1 VRAKEKEGL
10 REHIGDMRT
19 TWKTKHMAT
28 STHGASISLQGFQ
41 VKFSYA
47 EHFSLDTSSDARM
60 V

>member
-1 VRAKEKEGL
+1 
-10 REHIGDMRT
+10 MRT

-28 STHGASISLQGFQ
+28 STHVASISLQGFQ